1 MLALNTTQV
10 SDLGPSCFISFR
22 VADISL
28 LLTNSQ
34 DVDFEFILPAV
45 NMGCS
50 ALEMLYQKS
59 GKKETLTGLVKHLQG
74 LSQQARLASR
84 HQVCVFV
91 MKIVYSRSLYPATK
105 FKGYRYG
112 IVHLFIQI
120 HNSVTIGQI
129 QWILSIND

>member
-1 MLALNTTQV
+1 M
-10 SDLGPSCFISFR
+10 
-22 VADISL
+22 ADISL

-50 ALEMLYQKS
+50 ALEMLYQKTD
-59 GKKETLTGLVKHLQG
+59 KKETLTGLVKHLQG

-91 MKIVYSRSLYPATK
+91 IKIVYSRSLYPPTK
-105 FKGYRYG
+105 FKGYEPRHEISNNVVCATG
-112 IVHLFIQI
+112 KGSDQPALMRSLIRAFAHRLNVL
-120 HNSVTIGQI
+120 
-129 QWILSIND
+129 

>member
-1 MLALNTTQV
+1 M
-10 SDLGPSCFISFR
+10 
-22 VADISL
+22 ADISL

-50 ALEMLYQKS
+50 ALEMLYRKS
-59 GKKETLTGLVKHLQG
+59 DKKETLTGLVKHLQG

-91 MKIVYSRSLYPATK
+91 IKMVYSRS
-105 FKGYRYG
+105 
-112 IVHLFIQI
+112 QN
-120 HNSVTIGQI
+120 HNLVTIGQI
-129 QWILSIND
+129 QWILSVRFRLDFYCVPGIHGINKS